1 MKHLKILIGIA
12 FVFSFFA
19 SKNANSQTSGTL
31 SFNVNPLTKSGSWGA
46 DHYVAIWIENSSAS
60 FVKTKLRDSDN
71 HGISSHLL
79 VWKAK
84 SASNIVDATTGASLL
99 NYSSP
104 LTISWNG
111 TDVTGAV
118 VPDGTYNVWVEFTW
132 NHGTTGTATTSL
144 QFTKGP
150 AVDTQTQ
157 TANANFS
164 GVSLTWTPNGV
175 GIENN
180 LKNEEISV
188 FPNPTSGLV
197 NVNFCKSFKGNIFV
211 TNVLGANIFNE
222 KIEILKAEKKAID
235 LSRFSNGIYYI
246 NIQNEE
252 KTENKEF
259 KIVLSK

>member
-1 MKHLKILIGIA
+1 MKHLKILFGIVLLIG
-12 FVFSFFA
+12 VFI
-19 SKNANSQTSGTL
+19 SKNADSQTSGSLT
-31 SFNVNPLTKSGSWGA
+31 FNVNPLTKSGSWGA

-60 FVKTKLRDSDN
+60 FIKTKLRKSDT
-71 HGISSHLL
+71 HGTSSHLL

-84 SASNIVDATTGASLL
+84 STSSVVDATTGASLL
-99 NYSSP
+99 SYASP
-104 LTISWNG
+104 ISVSWNG
-111 TDVTGAV
+111 TDISGTV
-118 VPDGTYNVWVEFTW
+118 VPDGIYNVWVEFTW

-150 AVDTQTQ
+150 SVDTQTQ
-157 TANANFS
+157 TSNANFS

-188 FPNPTSGLV
+188 FPNPSTGLV
-197 NVNFCKSFKGNIFV
+197 NINFSNEYKGNIFV
-211 TNVLGANIFNE
+211 TNVLGATIFKE
-222 KIEILKAEKKAID
+222 EIEILKTEKKAID
-235 LSRFSNGIYYI
+235 LSRFPNGIYYI

-252 KTENKEF
+252 KTEIKEF

>member
-1 MKHLKILIGIA
+1 MKHLKIFIGIV
-12 FVFSFFA
+12 FVVGVFI

-60 FVKTKLRDSDN
+60 FVKTKLRKSDS
-71 HGISSHLL
+71 HGTSSHLL

-84 SASNIVDATTGASLL
+84 STSNVVDATTGASITSYAAPI
-99 NYSSP
+99 N
-104 LTISWNG
+104 IIWNG
-111 TDVTGAV
+111 TDVAGTV

-150 AVDTQTQ
+150 SVDTQTQ

-188 FPNPTSGLV
+188 FPNPSTGLV
-197 NVNFCKSFKGNIFV
+197 NINFGNGFKGDVFV
-211 TNVLGANIFNE
+211 TNVLGATIFND
-222 KIEILKAEKKAID
+222 KIEILKSGNKAID

-252 KTENKEF
+252 KTESKEF
-259 KIVLSK
+259 KIILSK